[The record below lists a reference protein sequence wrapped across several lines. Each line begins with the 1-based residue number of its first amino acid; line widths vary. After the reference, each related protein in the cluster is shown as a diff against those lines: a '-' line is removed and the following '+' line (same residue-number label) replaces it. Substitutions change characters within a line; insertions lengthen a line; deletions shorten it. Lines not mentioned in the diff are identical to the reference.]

1 MDMFSRSESWKE
13 ESGSW
18 ENTVTGTSEIL
29 NRFWQKKTKAAW

>member
-1 MDMFSRSESWKE
+1 MDMFFTQRKLEGRIRE
-13 ESGSW
+13 L